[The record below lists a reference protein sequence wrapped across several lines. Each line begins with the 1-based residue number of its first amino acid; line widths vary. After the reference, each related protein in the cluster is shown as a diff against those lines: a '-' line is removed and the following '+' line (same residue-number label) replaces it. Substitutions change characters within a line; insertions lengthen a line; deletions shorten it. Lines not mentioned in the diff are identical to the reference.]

1 MMHGSVEL
9 KSYSLYTLPKTNTN
23 SPWIFHLS
31 NIISDGIC
39 QRNLAPQES
48 NRPRFATKKMQLYR
62 LLLRPSALPVYLATW
77 QQAAK
82 ENEEMV
88 EWDISTMEKTA
99 DPQKKMLAQK
109 GIWKLTR
116 QLYVLPPKCQSTC
129 RCMVAL
135 LPSSIQWRFH
145 AAHQHSGRVRVQC
158 WSKYHL
164 FERYMQWFGYTETL
178 ERVRCPKTFLL
189 GKHRN
194 FCLSNG
200 KLDRLDSQSEWSSC
214 FNELGKKTQKK
225 AVKMWK
231 NATHAKLNS
240 SPLKKN

>member
-88 EWDISTMEKTA
+88 EWDISTMEKNSRS
-99 DPQKKMLAQK
+99 PKKNVGAKRDLKTYQAT
-109 GIWKLTR
+109 L
-116 QLYVLPPKCQSTC
+116 C
-129 RCMVAL
+129 
-135 LPSSIQWRFH
+135 SS
-145 AAHQHSGRVRVQC
+145 SKM
-158 WSKYHL
+158 SKYL
-164 FERYMQWFGYTETL
+164 QMYGRT
-178 ERVRCPKTFLL
+178 
-189 GKHRN
+189 
-194 FCLSNG
+194 S
-200 KLDRLDSQSEWSSC
+200 SQ
-214 FNELGKKTQKK
+214 
-225 AVKMWK
+225 
-231 NATHAKLNS
+231 LNS
-240 SPLKKN
+240 MEISCGTSA